1 MSVMQYQANAPCGQ
15 RATARI
21 VQRGFSL
28 FEVLIAALVLGVAV
42 LGFAGLQVRA
52 LGSTGESAF
61 RTQAA
66 VLAAD
71 LAERIRMADTGD
83 AASTL
88 VPEVFPQAHL
98 AYLVP
103 SLWTTPGLPAQGSW
117 ANWTTTNTNSC
128 YFTAIAAAGTPA
140 AAGCTEQ
147 QMVAATAMEMRYLA
161 DQLLP
166 QGTVAVR
173 DCPSPPGGTCIH
185 LGWRGKNAVLTAVAT
200 TDPGCEIG
208 VINNNCLSMRVFF

>member
-1 MSVMQYQANAPCGQ
+1 MSVMQYRANAPF
-15 RATARI
+15 T
-21 VQRGFSL
+21 QRGFSL

-52 LGSTGESAF
+52 LGSTGEAAF

-71 LAERIRMADTGD
+71 LSERVRMADTGD
-83 AASTL
+83 SASAL
-88 VPEVFPQAHL
+88 AQPPAGDPFVQAHL

-103 SLWTTPGLPAQGSW
+103 TLWTTPALPASW
-117 ANWTTTNTNSC
+117 ANWVTTNTNSC
-128 YFTAIAAAGTPA
+128 YFTAITIAPP

-147 QMVAATAMEMRYLA
+147 QMVNAVAMEARYLA
-161 DQLLP
+161 AQLLP

-173 DCPSPPGGTCIH
+173 ACPSPPGGACVH
-185 LGWRGKNAVLTAVAT
+185 VGWRGQNATLATAA
-200 TDPGCEIG
+200 GCELG
-208 VINNNCLSMRVFF
+208 VLNNNCFSMRVFF